1 MTKKL
6 KFTQGEVSRFVKGI
20 EKAGKELERIEVDVD
35 GKLIAIFNK
44 DVANASNNPWDE
56 LHR

>member
-20 EKAGKELERIEVDVD
+20 EKAGKELERVEVDVD
-35 GKLIAIFNK
+35 GKLIAFFNK
-44 DVANASNNPWDE
+44 DVANASDNPWDV